1 MDYSELGERFSKRLA
16 QLRSEKNVSAREM
29 SLSIGQCNSYI
40 NSIEI
45 GNNLPSMSGFF
56 YICEY
61 LGITPSEFFDFD
73 NSSPQ
78 TTNELITAF
87 NRLNLKQQELILAL
101 IKEIKPR

>member
-73 NSSPQ
+73 NRSPQ
-78 TTNELITAF
+78 TTNGLITVF

>member
-1 MDYSELGERFSKRLA
+1 MDYSELGELFSKRLA
-16 QLRSEKNVSAREM
+16 QLRTEKNVSAREM

-73 NSSPQ
+73 NRAPQ
-78 TTNELITAF
+78 ETNELIAGF